1 MFATPLTQDD
11 PFQDLRR
18 HAGSA
23 HPKGRLCMILSAV
36 EEVIQDRKLIGTKEL
51 PSSTEY
57 FAALMTALS
66 EGGNDL
72 SNMDEVRS

>member
-1 MFATPLTQDD
+1 MFQGD

-36 EEVIQDRKLIGTKEL
+36 EEVIQERRPGGQQGPPT
-51 PSSTEY
+51 STEY
-57 FAALMTALS
+57 FAALMTALG
-66 EGGNDL
+66 EGGSDL
-72 SNMDEVRS
+72 SNMEDVR